1 MFLVVELGTLE
12 FVIWHLE
19 VVFRPL
25 GFNFWPLG
33 VDFFRPVGVDCTLKN
48 MTLGLYIRIL
58 APGGDIYL
66 KFWVFKYMASLF
78 VYFKFANLG

>member
-25 GFNFWPLG
+25 GFNFWPVGL
-33 VDFFRPVGVDCTLKN
+33 DFFRPVGVDCTLKN
-48 MTLGLYIRIL
+48 MTLCLYIRIL
-58 APGGDIYL
+58 APGGER
-66 KFWVFKYMASLF
+66 
-78 VYFKFANLG
+78 YFKFGVFMYKAFFCAYLG